1 MHKGRLL
8 AALSLA
14 VLALSA
20 IAAGSAQAGWIVL
33 GSALVKSATI
43 AAKSTDKAFR
53 LHYST
58 TTVECTSILLGGGEV
73 DAPSQILLS
82 ALELAG
88 CSVTE
93 PVTCKLT
100 GTTINSL
107 PLEASTTLDGSLAFK
122 AKIKPK
128 TGELLATFKF
138 EGETCALTGKQ
149 AATGT
154 ATLLSPDGQDER
166 LLHLV
171 NLLIE
176 TAGEL
181 KVGSATAELSGSA
194 LFCIEGDMTWR
205 FL

>member
-1 MHKGRLL
+1 MYKGRLL

-14 VLALSA
+14 AFTLSA

-33 GSALVKSATI
+33 GSPLAKSATI
-43 AAKSTDKAFR
+43 GTKSTDKAAR

-58 TTVECTSILLGGGEV
+58 ATVECSSISLGGGEV
-73 DAPSQILLS
+73 DAPSQILVNS
-82 ALELAG
+82 LELGG

-93 PVTCKLT
+93 PATCKLT

-107 PLEASTTLDGSLAFK
+107 PLEALATLDGSLGFK

-128 TGELLATFKF
+128 TGELLATFKL
-138 EGETCALTGKQ
+138 EGTSCSLSGRQ
-149 AATGT
+149 AASGT
-154 ATLLSPDGQDER
+154 ATLLSPEGQDER

-181 KVGSATAELSGSA
+181 EVGSAAAELSGST
-194 LFCIEGDMTWR
+194 LVCWESDMTWR
-205 FL
+205 FS